1 MVGVI
6 LLVLISI
13 PIYSRQ
19 QLILEEHRLLYKV
32 KNKLTGEIFFV
43 FSAKNEE
50 SGRTEFLIYNNN
62 QWQWVLSDTYIPC

>member
-13 PIYSRQ
+13 SIFSRQ
-19 QLILEEHRLLYKV
+19 SVVLEEHRMLFKV

-43 FSAKNEE
+43 YSAKNEE
-50 SGRTEFLIYNNN
+50 NGRTEFLIYNNN